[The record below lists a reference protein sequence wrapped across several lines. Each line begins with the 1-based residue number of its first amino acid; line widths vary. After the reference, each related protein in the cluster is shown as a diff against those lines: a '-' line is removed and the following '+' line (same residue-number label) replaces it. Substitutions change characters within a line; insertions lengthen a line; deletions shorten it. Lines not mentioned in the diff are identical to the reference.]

1 MNGNAPREVI
11 MSRLKKILFISV
23 IIVLTSARATAREG
37 GAVFAPDQEGE
48 ITALSQSLRKLS
60 HFSRLFRRDTGAV
73 I

>member
-23 IIVLTSARATAREG
+23 IIVLISARATAREG

-48 ITALSQSLRKLS
+48 ITALSQSLR
-60 HFSRLFRRDTGAV
+60 
-73 I
+73 